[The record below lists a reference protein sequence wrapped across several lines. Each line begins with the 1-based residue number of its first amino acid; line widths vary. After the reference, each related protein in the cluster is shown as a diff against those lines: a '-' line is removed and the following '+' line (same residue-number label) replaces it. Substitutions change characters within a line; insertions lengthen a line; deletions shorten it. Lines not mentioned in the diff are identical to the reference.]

1 MKQNEKQSE
10 KVNLEFDEDT
20 SIQDNIQKEDTLM
33 KNEPKSGFM

>member
-1 MKQNEKQSE
+1 MKQNEKHSE

-20 SIQDNIQKEDTLM
+20 SIQANIQKEDTLM